1 MNWIRNL
8 FTRGRNRQL
17 DDDAGPEYFP
27 APPVRA
33 RQVGVTVL
41 PGFSSASTLDRLA
54 GGSLLARSGR
64 KFRSTFN
71 PAQPVADVRHFAG
84 RAQLLQRLIRA
95 IEDQHMHVILY
106 GDRGIGKT
114 SILRVITEL
123 AEAANYVVHYE
134 SCGEQSDFSQTFR
147 AIAREI
153 PLLFHGQVDPGQEE
167 VERGGSLADRLPSGD
182 FTVSQLSEVFAK
194 ISGRRILVILDEF
207 DRAISP
213 RFRTSIAELIKNLSD
228 RSIHV
233 QIVIAGVA
241 GNLTELIAHI
251 PSIRRNIIGIG
262 VPNMTEDEVRDMV
275 AIAEQAGGP
284 HFEPEALMALVLN
297 SAGLPYLASLMGQH
311 ATLAAAEDQATT
323 VTRDHIEVARLRTA
337 EDILSRLS
345 PTTQHAI
352 ANCRAGKQAEL
363 IDRLAAH
370 AVRHDGQ
377 IADPSLLTE
386 ISSQAEA
393 LAGLVEPI
401 PDEPSG
407 AWRFREDGASSCI
420 WLTSLS

>member
-1 MNWIRNL
+1 MSWIRNL
-8 FTRGRNRQL
+8 FSRRRDRSLEENE
-17 DDDAGPEYFP
+17 ASEYLP
-27 APPVRA
+27 APA
-33 RQVGVTVL
+33 TRQRQITATTL
-41 PGFSSASTLDRLA
+41 PGFSHASTLDRLA
-54 GGSLLARSGR
+54 NGGLLARHGR

-84 RAQLLQRLIRA
+84 RAELLQRLIRA
-95 IEDQHMHVILY
+95 IEDQHMHVVLF

-134 SCGEQSDFSQTFR
+134 SCGEESDFSQTFR
-147 AIAREI
+147 AIARQI
-153 PLLFHGQVDPGQEE
+153 PLLFHGQIDPGLEE
-167 VERGGSLADRLPSGD
+167 VERGGSLADRLPDGD

-207 DRAISP
+207 DRALSP

-228 RSIHV
+228 RSINV

-262 VPNMTEDEVRDMV
+262 VPNMTEDEIRDMV
-275 AIAEQAGGP
+275 AIAVQAGGP
-284 HFEPEALMALVLN
+284 QFEPEALMALVLN

-311 ATLAAAEDQATT
+311 ATLAAVEDQAEIVSKT
-323 VTRDHIEVARLRTA
+323 HIEIARQRTA

-352 ANCRAGKQAEL
+352 ASCRAGAQAEL

-370 AVRHDGQ
+370 AVRNDGQ
-377 IADPSLLTE
+377 IADPELLADIAGHE
-386 ISSQAEA
+386 QA
-393 LAGLVEPI
+393 LSGLIEPV
-401 PDEPSG
+401 PEDPSG